1 MSIKDYRRQLE
12 QQVAQERALAEEPSW
27 GELAGAEDE
36 QEILGA
42 PSGGAAD
49 VARLRRV
56 TADAAASPSL
66 RVKALGRLVRAEHPG
81 TAPETALARLA
92 DPHETPSVRLAAL
105 GLLKQ
110 LAISSPN
117 FPDWRPVFLEALR
130 ATRSEPELRAP
141 ALEALTQEG
150 DRDTQEVLLTG
161 LREPEKALVPPEQAL
176 RLLSNDPHTDVRGM
190 AAEVA
195 DHPPSEA
202 ALKQALKALAGDPGS
217 AERFKALLADGTQST
232 AVRQL
237 AATALHNVAP
247 EALKAAVDR
256 PAEAIAEGD
265 SALAKHIGALLRA
278 SGEPTQR

>member
-12 QQVAQERALAEEPSW
+12 QQVAQEHALAEEPSW
-27 GELAGAEDE
+27 GPLAEGEDD
-36 QEILGA
+36 QEVLGA

-49 VARLRRV
+49 IARLRRV
-56 TADAAASPSL
+56 MADAAAPPSL
-66 RVKALGRLVRAEHPG
+66 RAKALGRLAREEHPS
-81 TAPETALARLA
+81 TAPDAALERLG

-110 LAISSPN
+110 LAISSPT
-117 FPDWRPVFLEALR
+117 FPDWRPVFLVALR
-130 ATRSEPELRAP
+130 AARSEPELRAP
-141 ALEALTQEG
+141 ALEVLTQEG
-150 DRDTQEVLLTG
+150 DRDTQEVLLAG

-176 RLLSNDPHTDVRGM
+176 RLLSNDPHADARGM

-202 ALKQALKALAGDPGS
+202 ALRQALKALAGDPQS
-217 AERFKALLADGTQST
+217 AARFRTLLADGRQST

-237 AATALHNVAP
+237 AATALHNVDP
-247 EALKAAVDR
+247 DALKAVVDQ
-256 PAEAIAEGD
+256 PGEGD
-265 SALAKHIGALLRA
+265 SALAKHVGTLLRA